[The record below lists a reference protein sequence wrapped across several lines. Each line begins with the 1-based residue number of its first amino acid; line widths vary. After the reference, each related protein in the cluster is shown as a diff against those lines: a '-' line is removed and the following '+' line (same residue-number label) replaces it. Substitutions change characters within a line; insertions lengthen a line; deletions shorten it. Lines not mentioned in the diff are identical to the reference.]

1 MHYFCGGSH
10 FPFSTLHL
18 QILLQTSI
26 NDTAIG
32 NISWMHTN
40 IHFQFIAF
48 FLQSGQKSVVVNPN
62 DYLITRAIYLEWSW
76 RNQIFNILEWFRPQ
90 MNVMSACQTLEVKN
104 LEGIFIKELF
114 CMNIYMIINMI
125 AIRKWFGS
133 HFQNWHHW
141 EIFCKNRSFHA
152 FSKLKEIFIQSFLQW
167 SFDLWLVSGPKKW
180 RRLESSL
187 YKI

>member
-32 NISWMHTN
+32 NISRMHTN

-62 DYLITRAIYLEWSW
+62 DYLITRAIYLELSW

-90 MNVMSACQTLEVKN
+90 MNVILHEICACQTLEVKN

-125 AIRKWFGS
+125 AIRK
-133 HFQNWHHW
+133 
-141 EIFCKNRSFHA
+141 
-152 FSKLKEIFIQSFLQW
+152 
-167 SFDLWLVSGPKKW
+167 
-180 RRLESSL
+180 
-187 YKI
+187 